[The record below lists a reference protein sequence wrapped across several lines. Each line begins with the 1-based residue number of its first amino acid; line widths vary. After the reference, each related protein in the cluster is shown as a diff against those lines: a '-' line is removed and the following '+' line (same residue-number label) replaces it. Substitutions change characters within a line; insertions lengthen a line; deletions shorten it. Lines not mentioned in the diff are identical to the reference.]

1 MSGMER
7 ADEVPFTVRQIG
19 AMNEIRLEF
28 LLTLFLAMA
37 WLTLWTLWHGQI
49 ILEVHAQVSTII
61 QEMKLRELLIH
72 KMARSICG

>member
-7 ADEVPFTVRQIG
+7 ADEVPFTIRQIG
-19 AMNEIRLEF
+19 VMNETRLEF
-28 LLTLFLAMA
+28 LLMFLLSMA
-37 WLTLWTLWHGQI
+37 WLTLWTLWYGQI

-61 QEMKLRELLIH
+61 QEMKIRELLIH